1 MAISPDECLKLTDH
15 EAKIVAS
22 IEQSID
28 AQLREKF
35 DHMAATVTLSLNIMA
50 SRVLRSVVENYR
62 VAGWD
67 VGIGQVGNNTQSIT
81 FKKKS
86 PPSGYMDR

>member
-15 EAKIVAS
+15 EMETVTS

-28 AQLREKF
+28 VQLREKF
-35 DHMAATVTLSLNIMA
+35 DHLAATVKLAVAVMP
-50 SRVLRSVVENYR
+50 SRVLRSVLENYR
-62 VAGWD
+62 CSGWD
-67 VGIGQVGNNTQSIT
+67 VDVGVTNQDTHLLT

-86 PPSGYMDR
+86 PSSGYMDR